1 VPLIVTEVGD
11 RMHVGLVALERVV
24 VTAQVSATV
33 PVNEF
38 DGVTVMVE
46 VFPLVAP
53 GLTEIVPLLVSAKL
67 VLLLGA
73 FQKSPHPARSG
84 ATDNNNH
91 AHLPI
96 FIAAPS
102 TPFCAS
108 SALRVSL
115 SRKPVLL

>member
-1 VPLIVTEVGD
+1 VPLIVTDVGD
-11 RMHVGLVALERVV
+11 RLHVGLVALERVV
-24 VTAQVSATV
+24 VTAQVRETA

-53 GLTEIVPLLVSAKL
+53 GLTEIVALLVSAKL

-73 FQKSPHPARSG
+73 CQKLLHPARNG
-84 ATDNNNH
+84 ATDNNSH

-102 TPFCAS
+102 TPLSAS

-115 SRKPVLL
+115 SRRPVLL